1 MSTVTKYILNFFYRF
16 RKKETKEIKKI
27 LFLFPSSAVGDT
39 VVETFFIREIKKL
52 FPQAKLDIF
61 ILKPSAVLLKGNPA
75 INRIFTMPVN
85 KYKKLCCLARR
96 VLSFRKERYDLI
108 LDLPHSGYAPFRQI
122 YLYLIGSAKVM
133 SCNVGGYDF
142 ITHAVQWEEG
152 KEHITKAVYIKA
164 LKMLGAEGPFQVY
177 YDLKIPPAEQE
188 AVSSFW
194 ETNHLN
200 AKKVL
205 LFNTEGS
212 SPFRTLS
219 NKRILE
225 IIYAL
230 QKNCPQ
236 YQVLLLAY
244 RKNFSEFPQE
254 IPVFYTKSILL
265 SAAAV
270 QKADY
275 ILTVDTG
282 VVHLA
287 DAFHKPMCVLFSAI
301 AKEGFLRPHV
311 EHFWGSINKGNCY
324 LKSNASVNDISN
336 TLIINTTLHHLCR
349 KEG

>member
-1 MSTVTKYILNFFYRF
+1 MLHTVTTYILNFFYRF
-16 RKKETKEIKKI
+16 RKKEITEIKKI

-52 FPQAKLDIF
+52 FPQAQLDIF
-61 ILKPSAVLLKGNPA
+61 ILKPSAVLLKNNP
-75 INRIFTMPVN
+75 NVDRIFTMPVN
-85 KYKKLCCLARR
+85 KYKKLGYLVWK
-96 VLSFRKERYDLI
+96 VLFLRKEQYDLI

-122 YLYLIGSAKVM
+122 FLYLIGPAKVM
-133 SCNVGGYDF
+133 SCNVEGYDF
-142 ITHAVQWEEG
+142 ITYAIQWKEG
-152 KEHITKAVYIKA
+152 KEHITQAVYIKA
-164 LKMLGAEGPFQVY
+164 LKMLGASGPFQVS

-188 AVSSFW
+188 AISSFW
-194 ETNHLN
+194 ESHHLN
-200 AKKVL
+200 GKKVL

-212 SPFRTLS
+212 SPSKTLS

-230 QKNCPQ
+230 QENYPQ

-254 IPVFYTKSILL
+254 IPVLYTKSILL

-282 VVHLA
+282 ITHIA
-287 DAFHKPMCVLFSAI
+287 DAYQKRMCILFSETI
-301 AKEGFLRPHV
+301 KKEFRPEV
-311 EHFWGSINKGNCY
+311 CSFWGSITDTNSSLCSKRN
-324 LKSNASVNDISN
+324 VNHISN
-336 TLIINTTLHHLCR
+336 DEIIQILKNNLLL
-349 KEG
+349 

>member
-1 MSTVTKYILNFFYRF
+1 MLNTVTRYILNFFYRF
-16 RKKETKEIKKI
+16 RPKGKRKINKI

-39 VVETFFIREIKKL
+39 IVETFFIREIKKL

-61 ILKPSAVLLKGNPA
+61 ILKPSAVLLQNNP
-75 INRIFTMPVN
+75 NVDRIFTMPVN
-85 KYKKLCCLARR
+85 KYKKLCYLAWS
-96 VLSFRKERYDLI
+96 VLSLRKEQYDLI

-122 YLYLIGSAKVM
+122 FLYLIGPAQVM
-133 SCNVGGYDF
+133 SCNVKGYDF
-142 ITHAVQWEEG
+142 ITYAIQWKEG
-152 KEHITKAVYIKA
+152 KEHITQAVYIKA
-164 LKMLGAEGPFQVY
+164 LRMLGAAGPFQVY

-188 AVSSFW
+188 AISSFW
-194 ETNHLN
+194 ESHHLN
-200 AKKVL
+200 SKKVL

-212 SPFRTLS
+212 SPSKTLS

-230 QKNCPQ
+230 QANFPQ

-254 IPVFYTKSILL
+254 IPVLYTKSILL

-282 VVHLA
+282 ITHIA
-287 DAFHKPMCVLFSAI
+287 DAYQKRMCILFSETI
-301 AKEGFLRPHV
+301 KKEFRPEV
-311 EHFWGSINKGNCY
+311 CSFWGSITDTNSSLCSKRN
-324 LKSNASVNDISN
+324 VNHISN
-336 TLIINTTLHHLCR
+336 DEIIQILKNNLLL
-349 KEG
+349 

>member
-1 MSTVTKYILNFFYRF
+1 MLSTITKYILNFFNRF
-16 RKKETKEIKKI
+16 RKKEIKEIKKI

-61 ILKPSAVLLKGNPA
+61 ILKPSAALLQGNQ
-75 INRIFTMPVN
+75 NVNCIFTMPVN
-85 KYKKLCCLARR
+85 KYKKLCYLAWS
-96 VLSFRKERYDLI
+96 VLSLRKNRYDLI

-122 YLYLIGSAKVM
+122 FLYLLGPAQVM
-133 SCNVGGYDF
+133 SCNVKGYDF
-142 ITHAVQWEEG
+142 ITYPLQWKEG

-164 LKMLGAEGPFQVY
+164 LEMLGASEPFQVY
-177 YDLKIPPAEQE
+177 YDLSIPPAAQE

-194 ETNHLN
+194 EKYHLN
-200 AKKVL
+200 NKKVL

-212 SPFRTLS
+212 SPSKTLS
-219 NKRILE
+219 NKRVLE

-230 QKNCPQ
+230 QKAYPQ

-244 RKNFSEFPQE
+244 RKNFSEFPKE
-254 IPVFYTKSILL
+254 IPVLYTKSILV

-282 VVHLA
+282 ITHIA
-287 DAFHKPMCVLFSAI
+287 DAYQKRMCILFSESI
-301 AKEGFLRPHV
+301 KKEFRPWV
-311 EHFWGSINKGNCY
+311 CHFWGSITEATMFAQNKKNVNC
-324 LKSNASVNDISN
+324 ISN
-336 TLIINTTLHHLCR
+336 EEIVAAVTQNMP